1 MLISILHLPITMET
15 SQPDLATESFS
26 YSWLSNAELPDHL
39 DDLGCIP
46 FRASSFDGTSHET
59 NSKCLFSKEKYSE
72 RCYSELE
79 TQNFDFNV
87 PISQSSSS
95 SDLVHADE
103 LFSNGIIK
111 PVFRNPQRI
120 RYYSSSI
127 VSNSNNSLIPFSS
140 ASSSS
145 RTLVPTVQVNCPFLR
160 RWKRTLATGRI
171 LRKCFGYLCRPL
183 CRSVLRG
190 SRKCTRVDDIDRRS
204 LEVKSWSSSPQ
215 ASPEQ
220 RFADMESSI
229 HEAVLHC
236 KRSIEK

>member
-1 MLISILHLPITMET
+1 MET

-26 YSWLSNAELPDHL
+26 FSWLSNEELPDHL
-39 DDLGCIP
+39 DDHLGCIP
-46 FRASSFDGTSHET
+46 FRASNFDSTSHDET
-59 NSKCLFSKEKYSE
+59 TSKCSFSKENSK
-72 RCYSELE
+72 RYSELE

-111 PVFRNPQRI
+111 PVFKNPQRI

-127 VSNSNNSLIPFSS
+127 VSNGNNPLIPFSS

-145 RTLVPTVQVNCPFLR
+145 RTLVPTVQVNCHFLR

-171 LRKCFGYLCRPL
+171 LRECFGYLCRPL
-183 CRSVLRG
+183 CRRVLRG

-236 KRSIEK
+236 KRSCQ